1 MAGLRLILEILEIFE
16 NSFLVVLF
24 RVKND
29 AYRRIL
35 SAFRNFFDDY
45 ALKIRQT
52 QIFEKFDNLEVS
64 SESSQ

>member
-1 MAGLRLILEILEIFE
+1 MEIFE

-52 QIFEKFDNLEVS
+52 QIFEKFNNLENF
-64 SESSQ
+64 ESK